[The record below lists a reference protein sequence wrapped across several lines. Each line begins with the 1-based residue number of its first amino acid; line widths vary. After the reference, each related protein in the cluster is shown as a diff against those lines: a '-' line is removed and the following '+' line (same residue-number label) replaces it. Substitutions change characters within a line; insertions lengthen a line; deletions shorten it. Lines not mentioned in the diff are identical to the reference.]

1 MGCLVTTSTETVYMI
16 NESIQE
22 IAQFEVR
29 TPAPSESIIKHLFSI
44 PFTIK
49 DMIVNSQKVMA
60 TTEWRRGDTVRAH
73 WKSDVNFSL
82 TDYLV
87 KGYTLKRVA
96 DAKTSEGLLAGAQAD
111 SIEVAEHIERS

>member
-22 IAQFEVR
+22 IIQFEVR
-29 TPAPSESIIKHLFSI
+29 TPTPSESIVKHLFSI

-49 DMIVNSQKVMA
+49 DMLINSQKVMA
-60 TTEWRRGDTVRAH
+60 TTGWRRGDTIRAH

-82 TDYLV
+82 MDCLAR
-87 KGYTLKRVA
+87 GYTLKEVA
-96 DAKTSEGLLAGAQAD
+96 DAKTSEGPLAVAD
-111 SIEVAEHIERS
+111 STAEHTLHF